1 MARIANP
8 GNGAC
13 DNVRNKLQ
21 LSKHLPELGI
31 NSYGF
36 LRDIA
41 ALERMFQ
48 KLCALGPKLVELR
61 FKKMSGPSYQKV
73 SVMCVFLL

>member
-1 MARIANP
+1 MARRANP
-8 GNGAC
+8 GNGDC
-13 DNVRNKLQ
+13 DNVIYKLQ

-31 NSYGF
+31 TSYGF
-36 LRDIA
+36 LRDTA

-61 FKKMSGPSYQKV
+61 VKKK
-73 SVMCVFLL
+73 